1 MNVDKV
7 AVVTGA
13 SRGVGRGIAIALVD
27 SGFRVFATGRSVE
40 SADLPDGVTRLR
52 CDHLRDEQTA
62 AAFDRVKKEAGR
74 IDILVNSAW
83 GGYEQMVENGAFTW
97 TLPFH
102 QQPARRWAAMIDAG
116 VRPAFVCCQHAA
128 PMMIG
133 QARGL
138 IVNVSFWAARRYIGN
153 VIYGV
158 AKAAVDKMTADMAHE
173 LLPHNV
179 AVVSLYPGLVR
190 TEAVLEAARQGW
202 LDLSTSESPEF
213 SGLVIAAL
221 HSDPNLMSR
230 SGGVEIAADAA
241 LRYGFTDI
249 DGRQPPPLRIENF

>member
-83 GGYEQMVENGAFTW
+83 GGYEQMVENGAFT
-97 TLPFH
+97 
-102 QQPARRWAAMIDAG
+102 
-116 VRPAFVCCQHAA
+116 
-128 PMMIG
+128 
-133 QARGL
+133 
-138 IVNVSFWAARRYIGN
+138 
-153 VIYGV
+153 
-158 AKAAVDKMTADMAHE
+158 
-173 LLPHNV
+173 
-179 AVVSLYPGLVR
+179 
-190 TEAVLEAARQGW
+190 
-202 LDLSTSESPEF
+202 
-213 SGLVIAAL
+213 
-221 HSDPNLMSR
+221 
-230 SGGVEIAADAA
+230 
-241 LRYGFTDI
+241 
-249 DGRQPPPLRIENF
+249 